1 MIANKMTLKNK
12 CTLVILF
19 SVAISYAQTNLP
31 VERTTWNTTPL
42 GWTDWG
48 TAANT
53 TNSDKS
59 LNLGKLENA
68 GDYYEVVFNNVPNKV
83 TFQIKGDSFNGG
95 TFSLQESKD
104 GVYWSNVKVYKSL
117 PVNEDT
123 QKFSLKNNTRY
134 VRFYYTNKENGSIA
148 IDNVE
153 ITADTQ
159 SNPHIN
165 SIGNGRPKH
174 NPSPSQILSRS

>member
-1 MIANKMTLKNK
+1 MKN
-12 CTLVILF
+12 TVAFLF
-19 SVAISYAQTNLP
+19 LFCVSFVKAQTNLP
-31 VERTTWNTTPL
+31 VSRTTWNSETPL

-48 TAANT
+48 TTADT
-53 TNSDKS
+53 TSSDKS

-68 GDYYEVVFNNVPNKV
+68 GDYYEVFFNNVPNKV

-95 TFSLQESKD
+95 TFCLQESQD
-104 GVYWSNVKVYKSL
+104 GVYWSNVKVYTAL

-134 VRFYYTNKENGSIA
+134 VRFYYTEKENGAIT

-153 ITADTQ
+153 ITADTK
-159 SNPHIN
+159 SNPVNNNIVN
-165 SIGNGRPKH
+165 S
-174 NPSPSQILSRS
+174 NPNTQYTTFSR